1 MEALA
6 AVRMAPDIGR
16 LAPEAARILRS
27 GLSWVR
33 IEIVLL
39 IGALIMAG

>member
-6 AVRMAPDIGR
+6 AVMMAPNMGR
-16 LAPEAARILRS
+16 LAVETASALRS
-27 GLSWVR
+27 GFSWIR

>member
-6 AVRMAPDIGR
+6 AVRMAPNMGR
-16 LAPEAARILRS
+16 LAAEAARALRS